1 MSRAR
6 VSPQR
11 GEVRNPA
18 AAPIS
23 WSRLSVLARSSVWC
37 SHVQLHAVAVNVRGC
52 PCLIPG
58 PIGLLYHET
67 YAPSGPELLSI
78 YKKNVFTGAQALSI
92 YKNVITS
99 TYKIRSGARFLSIDK
114 CLGLQKT
121 FFYRLIKDLVS
132 GNHASKPCRSNIDR
146 AFTHQA

>member
-1 MSRAR
+1 M
-6 VSPQR
+6 SPQR
-11 GEVRNPA
+11 GEVREPA

-23 WSRLSVLARSSVWC
+23 WSRLSVLARSSVLC
-37 SHVQLHAVAVNVRGC
+37 SHVQLHAVAVNVRSC

-78 YKKNVFTGAQALSI
+78 YKKNVFTGAQTLSI

-99 TYKIRSGARFLSIDK
+99 TNKIRSGPGFYQLINVWVFRRH
-114 CLGLQKT
+114 

-132 GNHASKPCRSNIDR
+132 GNHASKPCRSYIDR
-146 AFTHQA
+146 AFSRQA